1 MASILVGRLWLAV
14 FGCFAGILLVLV
26 AAPARA
32 DDPTATSALARAAG
46 DAPTPNPPPGRT
58 IASAESPQSPT
69 PAPAPPEVRVLGSV
83 AAAAQPVV
91 DLHPASVRHSTVLRR
106 AAVHQPAVAASSP
119 RFGESLLMSGLGGF
133 GIAAFGL
140 VSLGLRRRLW

>member
-14 FGCFAGILLVLV
+14 FGCLVGILLVLV

-32 DDPTATSALARAAG
+32 DDPAAMSALARAG
-46 DAPTPNPPPGRT
+46 RDAPIPNPPPGRT
-58 IASAESPQSPT
+58 IAPAESPQSPT
-69 PAPAPPEVRVLGSV
+69 PAPAPPEVGVLGSV

-91 DLHPASVRHSTVLRR
+91 DLHPAAVRHATALRR
-106 AAVHQPAVAASSP
+106 AAVHHPAVAASSP
-119 RFGESLLMSGLGGF
+119 RFRESLLMSGLGAF